1 MQIRINDFSMN
12 YEGRGHGTGLLFI
25 HGFPLSNNMWKAQV
39 EDLSDIARV
48 VAPDLRGHGA
58 SEAVKGTYGMDLLAD
73 DCAALLDQ
81 IGLKERV
88 VVCGLSMGG
97 YVTLAFYRR
106 YPQRVR
112 GLILAATRAQ
122 SDSPE
127 AKTNREKAAA
137 KAKEGGSSAIAADLL
152 PKILAPQTYN
162 AQPGLVEQ
170 IKNMMEQTS
179 VEGIIG
185 ASLGMKERPD
195 SRPTLEDIDV
205 PTLILHGAD
214 DQIISP
220 DEARQMNA
228 SIPDSQLQVL
238 PEAGHL
244 LNMEKP
250 DLFNQAVREFLKSL
264 NR

>member
-1 MQIRINDFSMN
+1 MQIHINDFSMN
-12 YEGRGHGTGLLFI
+12 YEDRGHGTGLLLI
-25 HGFPLSNNMWKAQV
+25 HGFPLNKSMWNSQV

-48 VAPDLRGHGA
+48 VAPDLRGHGE
-58 SEAVKGTYGMDLLAD
+58 SEAVEGIYSMDLLAD
-73 DCAALLDQ
+73 DCASLLDQ

-106 YPQRVR
+106 HPQRTR

-122 SDSPE
+122 ADSPE

-137 KAKEGGSSAIAADLL
+137 KAKEQGSGAIAADLL
-152 PKILAPQTYN
+152 PKILAPQTYT
-162 AQPGLVEQ
+162 ARPELVDQ
-170 IKNMMEQTS
+170 VKKMMEETS
-179 VEGIIG
+179 VEGIVG

-195 SRPTLEDIDV
+195 SQTTLEDIEV
-205 PTLILHGAD
+205 PTLILHGTD

-220 DEARQMNA
+220 EEARQMNVA
-228 SIPDSQLQVL
+228 IPDSQLQIL
-238 PEAGHL
+238 PGTGHL
-244 LNMEKP
+244 LNMEKA
-250 DLFNQAVREFLKSL
+250 DLFNQAIRGFLNSL